1 MTPLDALTYPQFL
14 FYNALDLT
22 TPSFLSYPLV
32 PPPISRFQ
40 SPQLFIADN
49 SDRNKQGRAY
59 NPGRPLSMSD
69 RERILQLYEKGHK
82 ISHIARMI
90 GVTHSC
96 VSKIMTRYRRT
107 GSMYPRSYSTGLLTS
122 GRNSFDLAESASD
135 CGASTTSEEWIA
147 AESPASSYPSQTA
160 EEPSKSSFAPEHPDK
175 VREDVVVTPT
185 TTLRAKISA
194 YSIERLLA

>member
-1 MTPLDALTYPQFL
+1 MVD
-14 FYNALDLT
+14 
-22 TPSFLSYPLV
+22 
-32 PPPISRFQ
+32 
-40 SPQLFIADN
+40 

-194 YSIERLLA
+194 YSIEREAPPCPIWVDQKFSPVSAASLFAIELLKWAPAAYPFIHVAC